1 MLGRS
6 KYGAKKSIV
15 DGIKFDSKEEAKRYS
30 YLKSLEGT
38 QVFNLELQPKFVLL
52 PSFKID
58 GKTIRGMVFTA
69 DFQYRNISGETVVED
84 LKGFVTVDYTMRKK
98 LFLWNYC
105 REGQYKFFEI
115 KTAGSVETFY

>member
-105 REGQYKFFEI
+105 REGKYKFFEI